1 MANHEQD
8 KWSAG
13 TRLAQAAIAT
23 ANGVSEKDKLDI
35 RLARNEITAE
45 RADKIKSAC
54 VFAAHPLQDAALS
67 LARLRYSAVLK
78 HSHIHSSLTR
88 YYSCCAPCQEQMG
101 EARFLSC
108 AGRGLV

>member
-35 RLARNEITAE
+35 RLARNEITTE
-45 RADKIKSAC
+45 RADKIKSAY
-54 VFAAHPLQDAALS
+54 VFVAYPLEVAAQHWHL
-67 LARLRYSAVLK
+67 
-78 HSHIHSSLTR
+78 HNSS
-88 YYSCCAPCQEQMG
+88 
-101 EARFLSC
+101 
-108 AGRGLV
+108 